1 MVCHAGVVMPGTEQE
16 SMTTEMTLKLD
27 TAYKGGDGVE
37 VGCKEAYRGS
47 RKNGQLK

>member
-27 TAYKGGDGVE
+27 TAYKGGAGVE
-37 VGCKEAYRGS
+37 DGLQSSLQGKQKE
-47 RKNGQLK
+47 

>member
-27 TAYKGGDGVE
+27 TAYKGRAGVK
-37 VGCKEAYRGS
+37 VVCRAAYNGS
-47 RKNGQLK
+47 RRAGS